1 MTNAQVLAGIIEDA
15 GYVATIEENGVA
27 FKVEGVPYRF
37 ESYAD
42 DDRYGRLMVGF
53 NIPDDVSLERLHS
66 IANEQNRKLKAVK
79 TVVYGE
85 PANGHVSFSIEM
97 SSTMLSCGNPSSSGR
112 WPLSVKPP
120 MTTTGTVRQHRP

>member
-97 SSTMLSCGNPSSSGR
+97 FFDDALM
-112 WPLSVKPP
+112 WKPILERALAA
-120 MTTTGTVRQHRP
+120 VRQASDDYYRDC